1 MCTGYICALL
11 ITEYDTIFTALKN
24 MESSSGLEK
33 EKKKKTTHVV
43 KWRKKHTKLRMVVI
57 VKEDGNGNFLFLEF
71 TDLCLFY
78 NDIYLLRIDILGLP
92 NQLIASSHSL
102 Q

>member
-1 MCTGYICALL
+1 
-11 ITEYDTIFTALKN
+11 

-33 EKKKKTTHVV
+33 KKKKKPCGKT
-43 KWRKKHTKLRMVVI
+43 KKKTRNIKLRIVVI
-57 VKEDGNGNFLFLEF
+57 FEDGNGNFLFFEL

-78 NDIYLLRIDILGLP
+78 DGSSLLRVDILGLA

>member
-1 MCTGYICALL
+1 M
-11 ITEYDTIFTALKN
+11 
-24 MESSSGLEK
+24 
-33 EKKKKTTHVV
+33 KKKTN
-43 KWRKKHTKLRMVVI
+43 TKLRIVVI
-57 VKEDGNGNFLFLEF
+57 FEDGNGNFLFLEL

-78 NDIYLLRIDILGLP
+78 NDTYLLRIDILGLP